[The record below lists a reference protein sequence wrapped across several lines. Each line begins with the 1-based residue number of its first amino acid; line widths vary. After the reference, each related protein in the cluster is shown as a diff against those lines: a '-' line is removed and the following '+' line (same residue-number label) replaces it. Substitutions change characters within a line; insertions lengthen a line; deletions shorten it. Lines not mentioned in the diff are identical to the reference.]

1 MSTKRGCSLGDVGC
15 GVQRSVELPLR
26 VIKSTSA
33 PTDVVDTQSAGLVS
47 VHLLLRAISKPSYR
61 TAQPL
66 ATSRAT
72 IYTIILLMDSVCHL
86 TSVLLICGRYRPSS
100 GPIALR
106 HVLNCP
112 LDILSLLL
120 RVGTLVRRLSL
131 KKSSKQRQKIG
142 GTVHERNCG
151 SSYQQS

>member
-47 VHLLLRAISKPSYR
+47 VHLLLRAISKPSDR
-61 TAQPL
+61 IAQPL

-72 IYTIILLMDSVCHL
+72 ILGIM
-86 TSVLLICGRYRPSS
+86 
-100 GPIALR
+100 
-106 HVLNCP
+106 
-112 LDILSLLL
+112 
-120 RVGTLVRRLSL
+120 
-131 KKSSKQRQKIG
+131 IG
-142 GTVHERNCG
+142 
-151 SSYQQS
+151 